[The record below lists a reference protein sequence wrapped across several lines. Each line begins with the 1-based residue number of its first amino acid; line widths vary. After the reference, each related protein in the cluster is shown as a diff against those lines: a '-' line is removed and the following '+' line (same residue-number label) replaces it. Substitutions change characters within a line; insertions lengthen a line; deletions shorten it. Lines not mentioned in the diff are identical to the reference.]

1 VLGVLGFPLYFLR
14 NRGRALA
21 LLLII
26 VLAVMEVS
34 TVALLTGSLL
44 ADVQLTLVAPLRYFT
59 EIVASD
65 ALVPP
70 ALASA
75 VARRPEIELLTPMLP
90 EVIRVNTLIGPGTRN
105 VFALPSPYMPWFLRR
120 IGEYVVRGRLPAG
133 DAAEIALPEQVLRSR
148 HLDIG
153 DTVGQQVDPN
163 EWLPGRF
170 RIVGVLGGDLD
181 CGITPYEAMRSVTA
195 LRDVSGVAAYAA
207 FARPGQQAGL
217 DDYLKTLPLSVVRV
231 YTHAAEEQEYQH
243 DVRMLDWLIWS
254 INLVTV
260 GVLSLAM
267 GLLNNLYYL
276 QRMEEY
282 GILAAIGYT
291 HGLLA
296 RRALVEVAVITLTSW
311 AAGLGLTLA
320 ITGALGRWL
329 FAPHGITLPHLDAQD
344 VAFTL
349 PIPLLIAAFTLATVL
364 RRLSRLDP
372 VAVVERRD

>member
-1 VLGVLGFPLYFLR
+1 MLGVLGFPLYFLR

-44 ADVQLTLVAPLRYFT
+44 SDIRLTLVAPLRYFT
-59 EIVASD
+59 EVVASD

-70 ALASA
+70 AIAQE
-75 VARRPEIELLTPMLP
+75 VAAQTETELLLPMLP

-105 VFALPSPYMPWFLRR
+105 VFAIPSPYMPWFLQR
-120 IGEYVVRGRLPAG
+120 IGERVVRGRLPAAEA
-133 DAAEIALPEQVLRSR
+133 DEIALPEQVLRSR
-148 HLDIG
+148 HLHMG
-153 DTVGQQVDPN
+153 DAVGQQVDPS
-163 EWLPGRF
+163 EWLPGQF
-170 RIVGVLGGDLD
+170 RIVGVLSGSLNS
-181 CGITPYEAMRSVTA
+181 GITSYEAMRSFSA
-195 LRDVSGVAAYAA
+195 LRDVSGVASYAV
-207 FARPGQQAGL
+207 FARPGEQAGL
-217 DDYLKTLPLSVVRV
+217 NAYLQTLPLDVVRV
-231 YTHAAEEQEYQH
+231 YTRAAEEQEYQQ

-276 QRMEEY
+276 QRMDEY

-296 RRALVEVAVITLTSW
+296 RRALVEVAVITLASW
-311 AAGLGLTLA
+311 AAGLGLTLVL
-320 ITGALGRWL
+320 TGSLGRWL
-329 FAPHGITLPHLDAQD
+329 FAPQGITLPHLDAHD
-344 VAFTL
+344 IAFTL
-349 PIPLLIAAFTLATVL
+349 PIPLLIAGFTLATVL